1 MGKGWSH
8 SSQSGYNLIQA
19 AFFTVCFE
27 LFVDVE
33 CLIACSEEVYGKL
46 TADLG
51 LSCLVRVLV

>member
-19 AFFTVCFE
+19 AYFTVC
-27 LFVDVE
+27 FVDVE